1 MKAFR
6 RLFVFV
12 KPYWYWAILAPLLMT
27 LEVMMDLYQPRLL
40 ATIIDSGILP
50 RDLEVVKATGLRMIG
65 LAFIGALGGF
75 GCTVTSVLAAYGY
88 GTDLR
93 DALYRKV
100 MSLSFANI
108 DKLQTGRLVT
118 RLTNDVTQVQNAVMM
133 LLRMMV
139 RAPLLL
145 LGSIVM
151 AITTGPRLAPLFIVL
166 LPLVLAVIA
175 MVINKVFP
183 MFKEVQARLDDLN
196 TVMQENLMGVRVV
209 KAFVRE
215 EHEMRRFA
223 DVNEKLM
230 ALAIKAGR
238 IGAVGFPTVMFLLN
252 MGVIAVLWFGGNL
265 VVDGSMQVGEVIA
278 FTNYLMRTL
287 MSTITVSMLV
297 LNFSRAEASADRI
310 LEIMDAEPTVLNQPD
325 AAVDVPTRDRL
336 RFEHVM
342 FAYDGDDPTPVLKDL
357 DFEVA
362 PGQTVAILGATG
374 SGKSTLVHLIPRFY
388 DVQAGRVRFGDL
400 DVRDADKHA
409 LRRRVTIAFQ
419 EPVLFSGT
427 IKDNIRYGRPDAT
440 DEEVE
445 NAARIAQ
452 AHDFIM
458 GFPEGYETEVGQ
470 RGVNLSG
477 GQKQRIAIARALVM
491 DPDVLILDDSTSS
504 VDVDTEAKIQEGLA
518 NYARERTTFI
528 IAQRIS
534 SVLTADKILVLEHG
548 RISAMGTHDELI
560 ESSPVYQEIFASQLG
575 NGGVNHA

>member
-1 MKAFR
+1 
-6 RLFVFV
+6 
-12 KPYWYWAILAPLLMT
+12 
-27 LEVMMDLYQPRLL
+27 MDLYQPRLL

-65 LAFIGALGGF
+65 LAFIGAIGGF
-75 GCTVTSVLAAYGY
+75 GCTVSSVLAAYGY

-108 DKLQTGRLVT
+108 DQLQTGRLVT
-118 RLTNDVTQVQNAVMM
+118 RLTNDITQVQNAVMM

-151 AITTGPRLAPLFIVL
+151 AIITGPRLALLFIVL
-166 LPLVLAVIA
+166 LPLVLATIA

-252 MGVIAVLWFGGNL
+252 MGVVVVLWFGGNL
-265 VVDGSMQVGEVIA
+265 VADGSMQVGQVIA
-278 FTNYLMRTL
+278 FINYLMRTL
-287 MSTITVSMLV
+287 MSTVMVSMLV

-310 LEIMDAEPTVLNQPD
+310 LEIMDAEPLVLNQPD
-325 AAVDVPTRDRL
+325 AVVDVPTRDRL
-336 RFEHVM
+336 RFEHVT
-342 FAYDGDDPTPVLKDL
+342 FAYDGDNPAPVLKDL
-357 DFEVA
+357 DFEVT

-388 DVQAGRVRFGDL
+388 DVQAGHVRFADL
-400 DVRDADKHA
+400 DVRDADKHE
-409 LRRRVTIAFQ
+409 LRRRIAIAFQ
-419 EPVLFSGT
+419 ETVLFSGT

-445 NAARIAQ
+445 SAARIAE

-458 GFPEGYETEVGQ
+458 DFPEGYETEVGQ

-477 GQKQRIAIARALVM
+477 GQKQRIAIARALVV

-504 VDVDTEAKIQEGLA
+504 VDVDTEAKIQDALA

-560 ESSPVYQEIFASQLG
+560 ESSPVYREIFASQLG

>member
-1 MKAFR
+1 
-6 RLFVFV
+6 
-12 KPYWYWAILAPLLMT
+12 
-27 LEVMMDLYQPRLL
+27 MDLYQPRLL

>member
-1 MKAFR
+1 
-6 RLFVFV
+6 
-12 KPYWYWAILAPLLMT
+12 
-27 LEVMMDLYQPRLL
+27 MDLYQPRLL

-65 LAFIGALGGF
+65 LAFIGAIGGF
-75 GCTVTSVLAAYGY
+75 GCTVSSVLAAYGY

-108 DKLQTGRLVT
+108 DQLQTGRLVT

-133 LLRMMV
+133 LLRIMV

-151 AITTGPRLAPLFIVL
+151 AIITGPRMAPLFIVL
-166 LPLVLAVIA
+166 LPLVLAVTA
-175 MVINKVFP
+175 MIINKVFP

-196 TVMQENLMGVRVV
+196 TVMQENLMGIRVV

-215 EHEMRRFA
+215 EHEIRRFT

-238 IGAVGFPTVMFLLN
+238 IGAVGFPMVMFLLN
-252 MGVIAVLWFGGNL
+252 MGVVAVLWFGGNL
-265 VVDGSMQVGEVIA
+265 VVDGSMQVGEMIA

-287 MSTITVSMLV
+287 MSTIMVSMLV

-362 PGQTVAILGATG
+362 PGQTMAILGATG

-400 DVRDADKHA
+400 DVRDADKHS

-419 EPVLFSGT
+419 EAVLFSGT

-548 RISAMGTHDELI
+548 RISAMGTHDQLI

>member
-1 MKAFR
+1 
-6 RLFVFV
+6 
-12 KPYWYWAILAPLLMT
+12 
-27 LEVMMDLYQPRLL
+27 MDLYQPRLL

-65 LAFIGALGGF
+65 LAFIGAIGGF
-75 GCTVTSVLAAYGY
+75 GCTVSSVLAAYGY

-108 DKLQTGRLVT
+108 DQLQTGRLVT
-118 RLTNDVTQVQNAVMM
+118 RLTNDITQVQNAVMM

-151 AITTGPRLAPLFIVL
+151 AIITGPRLALLFIVL
-166 LPLVLAVIA
+166 LPLVLATIA

-252 MGVIAVLWFGGNL
+252 MGVVVVLWFGGNL
-265 VVDGSMQVGEVIA
+265 VADGSMQVGQVIA
-278 FTNYLMRTL
+278 FINYLMRTL
-287 MSTITVSMLV
+287 MSTVMVSMLV

-310 LEIMDAEPTVLNQPD
+310 LEIMDAEPMVLNQPD
-325 AAVDVPTRDRL
+325 AVVDVPTRDRL

-342 FAYDGDDPTPVLKDL
+342 FAYDGDNPAPVLKDL
-357 DFEVA
+357 DFEVT

-388 DVQAGRVRFGDL
+388 DVQGGHVRFADL

-409 LRRRVTIAFQ
+409 LRRRIAIAFQ
-419 EPVLFSGT
+419 ETVLFSGT

-445 NAARIAQ
+445 SAARIAQ
-452 AHDFIM
+452 AHDFIVD
-458 GFPEGYETEVGQ
+458 FPEGYETEVGQ

-504 VDVDTEAKIQEGLA
+504 VDVDTEAKIQDALA

-560 ESSPVYQEIFASQLG
+560 ESSPVYREIFASQLG

>member
-1 MKAFR
+1 
-6 RLFVFV
+6 
-12 KPYWYWAILAPLLMT
+12 
-27 LEVMMDLYQPRLL
+27 MDLYQPRLL

-65 LAFIGALGGF
+65 LAFIGAIGGF
-75 GCTVTSVLAAYGY
+75 GCTVSSVLAAYGY

-108 DKLQTGRLVT
+108 DQLQTGRLVT
-118 RLTNDVTQVQNAVMM
+118 RLTNDITQVQNAVMM

-151 AITTGPRLAPLFIVL
+151 AIITGPRLALLFIVL
-166 LPLVLAVIA
+166 LPLVLATIA

-252 MGVIAVLWFGGNL
+252 MGVVAVLWFGGNL
-265 VVDGSMQVGEVIA
+265 VADGSMQVGQVIA
-278 FTNYLMRTL
+278 FINYLMRTL
-287 MSTITVSMLV
+287 MSTVMVSMLV

-310 LEIMDAEPTVLNQPD
+310 LEIMDAEPMVLNQPD
-325 AAVDVPTRDRL
+325 AVVDVPTRDRL

-342 FAYDGDDPTPVLKDL
+342 FAYDGDNPAPVLKDL
-357 DFEVA
+357 DFEVT

-388 DVQAGRVRFGDL
+388 DVQGGHVRFADL

-409 LRRRVTIAFQ
+409 LRRRIAIAFQ
-419 EPVLFSGT
+419 ETVLFSGT

-445 NAARIAQ
+445 SAARIAQ
-452 AHDFIM
+452 AHDFIVD
-458 GFPEGYETEVGQ
+458 FPEGYETEVGQ

-504 VDVDTEAKIQEGLA
+504 VDVDTEAKIQDALA

-560 ESSPVYQEIFASQLG
+560 ESSPVYREIFASQLG

>member
-1 MKAFR
+1 VKAFR